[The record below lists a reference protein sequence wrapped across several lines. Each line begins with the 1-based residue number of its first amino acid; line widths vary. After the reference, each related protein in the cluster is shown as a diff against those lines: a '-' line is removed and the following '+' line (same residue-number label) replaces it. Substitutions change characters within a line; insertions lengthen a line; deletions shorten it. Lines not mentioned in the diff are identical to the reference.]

1 MNLSGAVAA
10 GGGTSFWTENKD
22 LLALIVSLL
31 ALAVS
36 IITSK
41 QNLTASRKIAEE
53 SAAHNLKLAK
63 AATYQRIHELLVDPK
78 AAAGRR
84 RLFQAARA
92 HQFPRLG
99 EDGWDEINYSL
110 ALYDTLA
117 GYVYRGQVDED
128 VVLDAWHHP
137 LVNIAGPV
145 RGFMAHRKTQN
156 VHQPWAHLIDLL
168 TKAEQYQCHCP
179 ADAGDAARP
188 APADTT
194 SAPDS

>member
-1 MNLSGAVAA
+1 VNLSGAVAA
-10 GGGTSFWTENKD
+10 SGGTNFWTENKD

-53 SAAHNLKLAK
+53 AAAHNLKLAK

-84 RLFQAARA
+84 LLFQAAKA
-92 HQFPRLG
+92 HHFPKLG

-117 GYVYRGQVDED
+117 GYVYREQVDEN

-145 RGFMAHRKTQN
+145 REFMAHRKAQN
-156 VHQPWAHLIDLL
+156 VQQPWAHLMDLL
-168 TKAEQYQCHCP
+168 TKAERYQCHCP
-179 ADAGDAARP
+179 AEAGGAAVGPSRGDASP
-188 APADTT
+188 A
-194 SAPDS
+194 